1 MQANRL
7 RQKRPLIRLYRYNPL
22 SAPRWYTSST
32 EKRVLVVIISS
43 DRKVQICLGET
54 DRETETYRQTD
65 RERQTDRQRQRGRER
80 EENAGEKPNST
91 LLTNLQTHRRI
102 SFKTSVLPPPPPPTY
117 SPTHRPRQCEKECIQ
132 RDMTTGMVTAEGYH
146 QRNGKQR

>member
-1 MQANRL
+1 MKLYISMQANRL

-54 DRETETYRQTD
+54 DR
-65 RERQTDRQRQRGRER
+65 QTDRQRKTNRQTETERER
-80 EENAGEKPNST
+80 ERGE
-91 LLTNLQTHRRI
+91 
-102 SFKTSVLPPPPPPTY
+102 
-117 SPTHRPRQCEKECIQ
+117 CW
-132 RDMTTGMVTAEGYH
+132 
-146 QRNGKQR
+146 